1 MIRFVAAIVM
11 IALFAAPRGA
21 LAASSSSSHLDPAAK
36 SVLVAY
42 VTALRDAHYADAF
55 KLLTLTERT
64 YFKTA
69 GNFGSIF
76 TADDLRIQSFRVIAS
91 RSEGA
96 LGTLALV
103 SENIHF
109 LDHAHQTQG
118 SATVTV
124 PYGLVHAGDGWAI
137 KDPFHPWKAFRPA
150 GIQTTVSG
158 LRVDVRKVS
167 FFAGRIEMLLTFTNG
182 DPGFVSI
189 LAYLRTVLRDQ
200 YGAVYHPLATK
211 FPALTD
217 RRLYEGLRLAADA
230 RYTGALN
237 FQVPAHLAPKRLTL
251 TIAPVLRDGAD
262 APFEV
267 DLPPIDVPSTP

>member
-1 MIRFVAAIVM
+1 MIRIVAAIVM
-11 IALFAAPRGA
+11 IALFVAPRGA
-21 LAASSSSSHLDPAAK
+21 LAASSSSHLDPAAK

-42 VTALRDAHYADAF
+42 VTALRDAHYPDAF
-55 KLLTLTERT
+55 KLLASSERS

-76 TADDLRIQSFRVIAS
+76 VADDLRIQSFRVIAS
-91 RSEGA
+91 RSEGS

-103 SENIHF
+103 SENIRF

-124 PYGLVHAGDGWAI
+124 PYGLVHTGDGWAI
-137 KDPFHPWKAFRPA
+137 KDPFHPWKAFRPV

-158 LRVDVRKVS
+158 LRVNVRKVS
-167 FFAGRIEMLLTFTNG
+167 FFAGRIEMLLTFTNAG
-182 DPGFVSI
+182 PGFVTV

-200 YGAVYHPLATK
+200 SGAVYHPLATK
-211 FPALTD
+211 LPGLTD

-230 RYTGALN
+230 RYSGALN
-237 FQVPAHLAPKRLTL
+237 FQVPARLALKRLTL
-251 TIAPVLRDGAD
+251 AIAPVLRDGAD
-262 APFEV
+262 TPFEV
-267 DLPPIDVPSTP
+267 DLPPINVPPTP

>member
-1 MIRFVAAIVM
+1 MIRIVATM
-11 IALFAAPRGA
+11 FLIALFVAPRGA
-21 LAASSSSSHLDPAAK
+21 LAAPSSPHLDPAAK

-55 KLLTLTERT
+55 KLLASSERS

-76 TADDLRIQSFRVIAS
+76 VADDLRIQSFRVIAS

-167 FFAGRIEMLLTFTNG
+167 FFAGRVEMLLTFTNAG
-182 DPGFVSI
+182 PGFVTV

-200 YGAVYHPLATK
+200 SGAVYHPLATK
-211 FPALTD
+211 LPGLTD

-230 RYTGALN
+230 RYSGALN
-237 FQVPAHLAPKRLTL
+237 FQVPARLTPKRLTL
-251 TIAPVLRDGAD
+251 TIAPVLRDAAD

-267 DLPPIDVPSTP
+267 DLPPIDVPPTP